1 MEKNRIR
8 RIQVKNL
15 FDNIS
20 YDIDMTKNDSV
31 SIITAPNGRGKTTIL
46 NLTSFLFNPRYET
59 FDMIRTIPFDEFKC
73 YLSNGKVVALKQI
86 KNSYEESTA
95 DKNRN
100 ARTVREQMEIR
111 ANTYFKNIDFEFS
124 ISGEEKKSITLLF
137 SEALTATVGMDPD
150 EYLDEDD
157 NERYYVRGFHLSVPA
172 RLNYVWKMQN
182 QYLNTNECCIFINY
196 IKADR
201 IQPVIVPPRNM
212 REYDEVRHESPLKLA
227 SDNIIKII
235 KKTVEEYNE
244 EVSKAKDKLPQ
255 MFLDGEGSE
264 MSSEEFIDGWT
275 VYRNELNQFQ
285 EIGLITSTEDFIKDK
300 DITQFYQEKGA
311 FLSTYLSAFKH
322 TTAPLE
328 NLYRR
333 LSLFKKIFDERN
345 RITGK
350 KIEFGKQ
357 GISLISNGKEL
368 SLETLSSGEKHDFIM
383 FYNLIFNI
391 KDHGLVLVDE
401 PEISLHIEWQESY
414 LDILIEI
421 CELNDLQAIVAT
433 HSPNIVSSHYDLLVD
448 KGEING

>member
-15 FDNIS
+15 FDSIS
-20 YDIDMTKNDSV
+20 YDIPENDSV

-46 NLTSFLFNPRYET
+46 NLTSFLFDPRYET

-95 DKNRN
+95 DKKRN
-100 ARTVREQMEIR
+100 AHTDREQMEIR

-124 ISGEEKKSITLLF
+124 ISGEEQKSITLLF
-137 SEALTATVGMDPD
+137 SEALTATIGMDPD

-212 REYDEVRHESPLKLA
+212 REYEEARHESPLKLA

-264 MSSEEFIDGWT
+264 MSSGEFIDGWT